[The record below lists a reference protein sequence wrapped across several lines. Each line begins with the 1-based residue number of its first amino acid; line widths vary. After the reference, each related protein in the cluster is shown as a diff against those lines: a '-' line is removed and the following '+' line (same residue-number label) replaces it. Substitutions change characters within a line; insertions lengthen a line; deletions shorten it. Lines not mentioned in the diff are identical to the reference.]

1 METENKNLQPEEVQ
15 AETKIK
21 ASRNI
26 LIYDRPVGRLGFIL
40 TLLALFVIA
49 IIFAVTYAFVYS
61 FLSVEEDLPIII
73 GLLALILIVFLY
85 MSVIN
90 ISKRLYDIIGDK
102 AKGLFYAIA
111 FYLINILCAFI
122 PILKYIDLVFAIV
135 VWIILLVKPGKLVK

>member
-1 METENKNLQPEEVQ
+1 METGNENLQPEEVQ
-15 AETKIK
+15 TETKIK

-49 IIFAVTYAFVYS
+49 VIFAAGFTLVYS
-61 FLSVEEDLPIII
+61 FLSIEEDLPIII
-73 GLLALILIVFLY
+73 GLLVLISIVFLY

-90 ISKRLYDIIGDK
+90 ISKRMYDLIGDK

-111 FYLINILCAFI
+111 FYLINILSSFI
-122 PILKYIDLVFAIV
+122 PILKEIDLVFTIV
-135 VWIILLVKPGKLVK
+135 VLIILLVKPGKLVK